1 MKKTLTLATLL
12 AFAATPAFAHV
23 GIGSTAS
30 FAAGVAHPLSG
41 LDHITVMVA
50 VGLWA
55 ALKGQRA
62 LWVWPATFVGVMLIG
77 GALGMAHVPVPFV
90 EPGILASVVALGLL
104 VALAVDLPV
113 AVGAA
118 IIGVFAI
125 FHGHA
130 HGAEVAENV
139 GGFEYMAG
147 FALATASL
155 HAIGIGFALTMQRVS
170 LRPVIRAAGAVC
182 VLTGAGLYAGVL

>member
-1 MKKTLTLATLL
+1 MKKIVSLAALI

-139 GGFEYMAG
+139 GGLEYMTG

-182 VLTGAGLYAGVL
+182 VLIGTGLYAGVL